1 MAGAGRPKGMANK
14 NKEFL
19 LKKLQDMYGDEFDPI
34 MKMAENAKRMQDIAV
49 DLEGAKDKDG
59 DPDHEAQAKEFG
71 ARIKCT
77 EAWDRVAQY
86 TQPKL
91 KAVEVDMTVK
101 GDKENPIEIKVG
113 LDDELA
119 EQLYRDLC
127 NDE

>member
-1 MAGAGRPKGMANK
+1 MAESRKGIPNK
-14 NKEFL
+14 NRDFL
-19 LKKLQDMYGDEFDPI
+19 INRLKDMYGKDFDPVI
-34 MKMAENAKRMQDIAV
+34 KAAGNAKAMQDIAESEESKA
-49 DLEGAKDKDG
+49 LEPKDRVEMHNKTN
-59 DPDHEAQAKEFG
+59 Q
-71 ARIKCT
+71 
-77 EAWDRVAQY
+77 AWDRVAQY